1 MWTWSRQQFSRAQP
15 QLAPSLENLPMDVL
29 TCAFFGFSLR
39 TFIKNNIN
47 IFLKVKKNNFK
58 TILKNLIISG
68 DGEGMGQ

>member
-15 QLAPSLENLPMDVL
+15 QLALSLENLPMDVL

-39 TFIKNNIN
+39 TFIKNN

>member
-1 MWTWSRQQFSRAQP
+1 
-15 QLAPSLENLPMDVL
+15 MDVL

-39 TFIKNNIN
+39 TFIKNN

>member
-1 MWTWSRQQFSRAQP
+1 
-15 QLAPSLENLPMDVL
+15 MDVL
-29 TCAFFGFSLR
+29 TCEFFGFSLR
-39 TFIKNNIN
+39 TFIKNN